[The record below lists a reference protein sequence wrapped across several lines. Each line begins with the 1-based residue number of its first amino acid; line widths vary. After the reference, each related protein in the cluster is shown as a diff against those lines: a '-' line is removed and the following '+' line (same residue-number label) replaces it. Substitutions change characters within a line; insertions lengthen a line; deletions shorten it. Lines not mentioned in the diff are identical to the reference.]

1 MGKRFTDRF
10 ETESL
15 ALMPGQ
21 KVQARVLSHHPWGV
35 LVKIVGYENA
45 GWSASID
52 MIEQFS
58 RATSSHDELLAL
70 FPPVG
75 SDRKSVV

>member
-1 MGKRFTDRF
+1 MERF

-35 LVKIVGYENA
+35 LVEIFGYENA
-45 GWSASID
+45 GLSASID
-52 MIEQFS
+52 MIQQFS
-58 RATSSHDELLAL
+58 QTTGNHDELLAL
-70 FPPVG
+70 FPPIG
-75 SDRKSVV
+75 SRSREARAYRQG